1 MPNMDPKKC
10 PMPSQDP
17 NVRNK
22 NFKEVALGYTAEM
35 AVNEAKRCLQCKKP
49 ACRTG
54 CPVQIDIPAFIA
66 EVAKGDFEAAYQV
79 IAKSSALPAVC
90 GRVCPQE
97 NQCEGKCVRGIKG
110 EPVGIGRL
118 ERFVADWHREN
129 VHTPA
134 AKPEPNGHKVA
145 VIGAGPSG
153 LTVAGD
159 LAKLGYKVT
168 VYEALHVAGGVL
180 MYGIPEFRLP
190 KDIVQH
196 EVEGLK
202 ELGVDAVYFGPV
214 FESVEHGYDTTD
226 YRVIDRRL
234 GTNEMFAHICD
245 ELHKNGIRVILDGV
259 FNHVGRNF
267 WAFKDVQEKGQ
278 ASEYCD
284 WFAGLNFGGQSP
296 CGDNFWY
303 EGWNGYYNLVKL
315 NLRNWH
321 VCDYLIDAVGMWM
334 DQFHIDGIRFDAADC
349 VDFDFFR
356 RIHNFCKER
365 NPEFWLMGEIIHG
378 DYKRWANPEM
388 LDSVTNYE
396 CYKGIYSSHNDKNY
410 FEINYSINRQF
421 GNGGIYQG
429 VALYNFVDNHD
440 VNRLA
445 STLCYTLM
453 YCMPG
458 IPSVYYGSEYGVMG
472 RHENNSDDG
481 LRPCLDL
488 DDLNRSGNLDL
499 YRHLVKLG
507 RIYHAY
513 PALRTGSYY
522 TVEVRNRQ
530 LLFAKE
536 QDGRTVYVALNLE
549 DCPSEFR
556 FGTHVPS
563 LVDVISGQPVQVEN
577 GGAWIR
583 MAPFSSMILV
593 EDDIVNQTEPE
604 AAAVAVPEPT
614 VLEAGAKYRDVL
626 DGSVCELLQTS
637 VRHAETQ
644 EELVVYRKEQD
655 GSVWAMPKSI
665 FTGTAH
671 DNQPRFEKL

>member
-1 MPNMDPKKC
+1 M
-10 PMPSQDP
+10 
-17 NVRNK
+17 
-22 NFKEVALGYTAEM
+22 
-35 AVNEAKRCLQCKKP
+35 
-49 ACRTG
+49 
-54 CPVQIDIPAFIA
+54 
-66 EVAKGDFEAAYQV
+66 
-79 IAKSSALPAVC
+79 
-90 GRVCPQE
+90 
-97 NQCEGKCVRGIKG
+97 
-110 EPVGIGRL
+110 
-118 ERFVADWHREN
+118 
-129 VHTPA
+129 
-134 AKPEPNGHKVA
+134 
-145 VIGAGPSG
+145 
-153 LTVAGD
+153 
-159 LAKLGYKVT
+159 
-168 VYEALHVAGGVL
+168 
-180 MYGIPEFRLP
+180 
-190 KDIVQH
+190 
-196 EVEGLK
+196 
-202 ELGVDAVYFGPV
+202 
-214 FESVEHGYDTTD
+214 
-226 YRVIDRRL
+226 
-234 GTNEMFAHICD
+234 
-245 ELHKNGIRVILDGV
+245 
-259 FNHVGRNF
+259 GRNF

-321 VCDYLIDAVGMWM
+321 VCDYLIDAVKLWM
-334 DQFHIDGIRFDAADC
+334 DEFHIDGIRFDAADC

-429 VALYNFVDNHD
+429 IALYNFVDNHD

-445 STLCYTLM
+445 STLSDQRYLPLCYTLM

-458 IPSVYYGSEYGVMG
+458 IPSIYYGSEYGVMG

-488 DDLNRSGNLDL
+488 DNLNRSGNLDL

-563 LVDVISGQPVQVEN
+563 LVDVVSGQPVQVEN

-583 MAPFSSMILV
+583 VAPFSAMILV
-593 EDDIVNQTEPE
+593 EDDIVNNTEPE
-604 AAAVAVPEPT
+604 TEAVAVPEPT

-626 DGSVCELLQTS
+626 DGTVCELLQPS
-637 VRHAETQ
+637 ARHAETQ

-671 DNQPRFEKL
+671 DNQPRFTKL